1 MELFLVLATE
11 GVLARVSPSH
21 FIMQESYEEASES
34 TNDFEVVYD
43 EVYDPEREQQL
54 KKKLSEDE
62 GCLSAYW
69 ARNAWPVRVT
79 L

>member
-11 GVLARVSPSH
+11 GMLARVSPSH

-43 EVYDPEREQQL
+43 VVYDPVREQLL